1 MRRLSPAT
9 GATDNVVIAIIVIF
23 IVIVIIIIII
33 IIAGIVINRRFSPAS
48 LRVLICS
55 TVGGQVEVQATGD
68 YA

>member
-9 GATDNVVIAIIVIF
+9 GATDVVIAIIVIF
-23 IVIVIIIIII
+23 IVIIIIII

>member
-23 IVIVIIIIII
+23 IVIVIII